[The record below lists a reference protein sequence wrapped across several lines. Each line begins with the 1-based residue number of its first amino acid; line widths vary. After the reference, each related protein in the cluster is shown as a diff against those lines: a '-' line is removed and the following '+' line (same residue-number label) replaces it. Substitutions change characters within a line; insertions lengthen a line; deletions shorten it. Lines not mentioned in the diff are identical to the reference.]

1 MSPLL
6 KKSTLLKFMGL
17 FSVIRFYNIVL
28 LAIAQV
34 LCSVY
39 FFSSDNDI
47 DSVIFDNNIWFIII
61 STATSISAGYI
72 INNFYDLD
80 KDLINRPLKTIIEE
94 RVSTKTKMIVYIFL
108 NFVCL
113 IFAMFVS
120 ARAFFFFLFYI
131 VSIFIYCIKI
141 SKHPFVGNLLSVL
154 LSIMPFFA
162 VTLYYKN
169 FTEEIFFHAFYLFL
183 VVMLKDLVKDLI
195 SLRGDFT
202 MNYKTITVVYGEKV
216 TKFYMSL
223 IGSLIIIISLFI
235 FNFYEISLMKYY
247 YLFSIIH
254 MIIFTIL
261 LWKKSDLINYQKL
274 HNSVR
279 LLIVLGLLSIPL
291 YK

>member
-1 MSPLL
+1 MSPFL
-6 KKSTLLKFMGL
+6 KKLTLIKFIGL

-94 RVSTKTKMIVYIFL
+94 KISTKTKMIVYIFL

-120 ARAFFFFLFYI
+120 SKAF
-131 VSIFIYCIKI
+131 SSFIK
-141 SKHPFVGNLLSVL
+141 
-154 LSIMPFFA
+154 
-162 VTLYYKN
+162 
-169 FTEEIFFHAFYLFL
+169 
-183 VVMLKDLVKDLI
+183 VVI
-195 SLRGDFT
+195 SLNKIPF
-202 MNYKTITVVYGEKV
+202 
-216 TKFYMSL
+216 
-223 IGSLIIIISLFI
+223 
-235 FNFYEISLMKYY
+235 
-247 YLFSIIH
+247 
-254 MIIFTIL
+254 
-261 LWKKSDLINYQKL
+261 
-274 HNSVR
+274 
-279 LLIVLGLLSIPL
+279 LG
-291 YK
+291 

>member
-108 NFVCL
+108 N
-113 IFAMFVS
+113 
-120 ARAFFFFLFYI
+120 
-131 VSIFIYCIKI
+131 
-141 SKHPFVGNLLSVL
+141 
-154 LSIMPFFA
+154 
-162 VTLYYKN
+162 
-169 FTEEIFFHAFYLFL
+169 
-183 VVMLKDLVKDLI
+183 
-195 SLRGDFT
+195 
-202 MNYKTITVVYGEKV
+202 
-216 TKFYMSL
+216 
-223 IGSLIIIISLFI
+223 
-235 FNFYEISLMKYY
+235 
-247 YLFSIIH
+247 
-254 MIIFTIL
+254 
-261 LWKKSDLINYQKL
+261 
-274 HNSVR
+274 
-279 LLIVLGLLSIPL
+279 
-291 YK
+291 

>member
-1 MSPLL
+1 MSPFL
-6 KKSTLLKFMGL
+6 KKLTLIKFIGL

-94 RVSTKTKMIVYIFL
+94 KVSTKTKMIVYIFL

-120 ARAFFFFLFYI
+120 SRAFFFFLFYI

-141 SKHPFVGNLLSVL
+141 SKHAFVGNLLSVL

-162 VTLYYKN
+162 VTLYYKS

-223 IGSLIIIISLFI
+223 IGSLIIVISLFI
-235 FNFYEISLMKYY
+235 FNFYEISLMKYFLIMIQLKQTY
-247 YLFSIIH
+247 NLFEI
-254 MIIFTIL
+254 
-261 LWKKSDLINYQKL
+261 
-274 HNSVR
+274 
-279 LLIVLGLLSIPL
+279 
-291 YK
+291 